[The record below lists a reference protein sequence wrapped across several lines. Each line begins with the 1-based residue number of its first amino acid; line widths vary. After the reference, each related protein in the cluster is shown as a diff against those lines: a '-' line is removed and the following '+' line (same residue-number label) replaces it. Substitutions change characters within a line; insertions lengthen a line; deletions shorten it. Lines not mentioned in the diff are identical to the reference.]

1 MDVSHAVLK
10 CESSNIGRRQR
21 GPSHQHGWGWQNG
34 VLVRRTRV
42 QRLVRSTRVQ
52 RLVRSTWVQR
62 LVRSTWPLIKPRPKG
77 ESVKARPK
85 GDGSPSVAA
94 LGVLVLCTSLDGL
107 AHTGSWCSAPALTAF
122 TAKPRPLGLGPTD
135 QGLST
140 TVPLG
145 QYMI

>member
-1 MDVSHAVLK
+1 MSLKTEAILDVSHAVVK
-10 CESSNIGRRQR
+10 CESSNIGRSQR
-21 GPSHQHGWGWQNG
+21 DLASHPG
-34 VLVRRTRV
+34 VM
-42 QRLVRSTRVQ
+42 LVRSTR
-52 RLVRSTWVQR
+52 
-62 LVRSTWPLIKPRPKG
+62 PLIKPRPKG

-107 AHTGSWCSAPALTAF
+107 AHTGSWCCAPALTAL

-145 QYMI
+145 QDLI